1 MRFEWGSLLMLSTL
15 AWLGCG
21 GASPEAAEPAAVTS
35 EPEVEAASTS
45 VAPPPATLTPATPEE
60 VAACREETS
69 QRSESVTSG
78 DYSEA
83 AVVLD
88 RTHLRDDMMLLCDAP
103 SAVPTCFHD
112 GRDNATTLDCV
123 MAHYLCR
130 LRSHHARAAL
140 SALPGA
146 DRSSKATILRYAT
159 RQAGLTECAL
169 ADVFDLP

>member
-1 MRFEWGSLLMLSTL
+1 MLSTL

-35 EPEVEAASTS
+35 ESEVEAASTS
-45 VAPPPATLTPATPEE
+45 MAPPPATLTPATPEE
-60 VAACREETS
+60 VAACREEAS
-69 QRSESVTSG
+69 QRNDSVTGG

-88 RTHLRDDMMLLCDAP
+88 ATHLRDDMTLLCDAP
-103 SAVPTCFHD
+103 RAVPNCFHD

-130 LRSHHARAAL
+130 LRSHRARTTL

-146 DRSSKATILRYAT
+146 DRPSKARFLRSST
-159 RQAGLTECAL
+159 REAGLTECAL
-169 ADVFDLP
+169 ADVFDVP

>member
-1 MRFEWGSLLMLSTL
+1 MTWRIRARIVASIVVYLVFLASAIRLGLSGQTF
-15 AWLGCG
+15 
-21 GASPEAAEPAAVTS
+21 
-35 EPEVEAASTS
+35 
-45 VAPPPATLTPATPEE
+45 
-60 VAACREETS
+60 
-69 QRSESVTSG
+69 
-78 DYSEA
+78 
-83 AVVLD
+83 
-88 RTHLRDDMMLLCDAP
+88 RDDMMLLCDSP

-169 ADVFDLP
+169 VDVFDLP